1 MSMPAIAVVILL
13 AQILCAIH
21 VARTGRQFYWIYII
35 VFVPLVGIAA
45 YFIVEILPELMGS
58 RTARRAVSG
67 VGKALDPGRAVREAE
82 RRLAMT
88 PTAENKAT
96 LAEAYLDA
104 GRAEEAV
111 ALFRDTLVGVHATD
125 PALMFGLARAYFAC
139 GAYADTVRTLDA
151 LREANPDYQSP
162 EAHLLYAR
170 SLEEQ
175 GMNEAALHEY
185 AELARYYPGQE
196 ARCRYAMLL
205 AKSGDGQTAERN
217 FREICQAIE
226 LGPRHQRREQ
236 REWYDIARR
245 ALGT

>member
-1 MSMPAIAVVILL
+1 MPAIAVVILL
-13 AQILCAIH
+13 AQILCAVH
-21 VARTGRQFYWIYII
+21 VARTGRQLYWIYII
-35 VFVPLVGIAA
+35 VFVPLVGIIA
-45 YFIVEILPELMGS
+45 YFIVEMLPELTGS

-88 PTAENKAT
+88 PTAENKAA

-104 GRAEEAV
+104 GRGKEAI
-111 ALFRDTLVGVHATD
+111 ALFRDTLVGVHASD
-125 PALMFGLARAYFAC
+125 PTMIFGLARAYFAC
-139 GAYADTVRTLDA
+139 GAHADVVQTLDA

-175 GMNEAALHEY
+175 GKSEAALHEY
-185 AELARYYPGQE
+185 ATLVRYYPGQE

-205 AKSGDGQTAERN
+205 AKSGDGQEAERN

-226 LGPRHQRREQ
+226 LGPRHQRRAQ